1 MGMPTAESASAIRGS
16 DPACAACY
24 WVSGHIWDKLMLHFG
39 LIVTTVVPQSKL
51 SDRRSNSEKSPR
63 RWRPRQTLRLRG
75 WKRDQIMAN
84 ILSRFPE
91 ELPPYLHWID
101 SACNANRSGQ
111 ISISVTCCAC
121 ESEMRWNK
129 IMGEIY
135 GMALTQRI
143 SQYITTT
150 QRSSYTYE
158 VVRCKHFLGKMVIDL
173 QSIILKQHIHHSS
186 GLLPYMRYL
195 CPNFMDLTR

>member
-16 DPACAACY
+16 DPACGACY

-63 RWRPRQTLRLRG
+63 RWRLRQTLRLRG

-111 ISISVTCCAC
+111 ISISVICWAFK
-121 ESEMRWNK
+121 MRKWNAVK
-129 IMGEIY
+129 QDHGRNLWDGTDPKNLPIFYDHAKKLIY
-135 GMALTQRI
+135 I
-143 SQYITTT
+143 W
-150 QRSSYTYE
+150 SSS
-158 VVRCKHFLGKMVIDL
+158 L
-173 QSIILKQHIHHSS
+173 QT
-186 GLLPYMRYL
+186 LPW
-195 CPNFMDLTR
+195 